1 VAVSGDFSVT
11 NPGEGAPRPLLLV
24 DIDGVISLFGVRPGP
39 SAQRAPD
46 GSPLD
51 GSFHS
56 IEGIPHFLSS
66 TAAAHLLSLAP
77 LFELVWASGWEERA
91 NEHLPHL
98 LGLPERL
105 PFLRFPRANG
115 AAATAGSPTSAGTTA
130 TSAGTTAA
138 STGTTAASAGEEGS
152 GPQTTLAHWKLE
164 SIDSYAGERP
174 LAWIDDAFNPACH
187 EWAAARPSATLLVQ
201 TRPELGL
208 TSREAQLLEGWA
220 LERRRAEPE
229 PAGG

>member
-1 VAVSGDFSVT
+1 MVVCRDFAVRPPTDD
-11 NPGEGAPRPLLLV
+11 AARPLLLV
-24 DIDGVISLFGVRPGP
+24 DIDGVISLFGRPPGV
-39 SAQRAPD
+39 QEERLAPD

-51 GSFHS
+51 GSFHA

-105 PFLRFPRANG
+105 PFLRFPRG
-115 AAATAGSPTSAGTTA
+115 VVVAGAGTIPGGLI
-130 TSAGTTAA
+130 AGT
-138 STGTTAASAGEEGS
+138 GPS
-152 GPQTTLAHWKLE
+152 GPQTTLAHWKLQ

-187 EWAAARPSATLLVQ
+187 DWAAARGAPTLLVQ
-201 TRPELGL
+201 TMPEHGL
-208 TSREAQLLEGWA
+208 TSREARLLERWA
-220 LERRRAEPE
+220 RELA
-229 PAGG
+229 AG